1 MRLWTVL
8 AVGNGFIHSGRS
20 ASFELYGVV
29 QAVDPDAAFSKAV
42 ALASQLW
49 PELDP
54 AESTLGSKPIDV
66 EEINEIELVPGMEVD
81 VVDVSWTHK

>member
-8 AVGNGFIHSGRS
+8 AVGNGYFHSGRS

-29 QAVDPDAAFSKAV
+29 QAVDSNAAFSKAV
-42 ALASQLW
+42 ALASKHW

-54 AESTLGSKPIDV
+54 SDSTLGSKAIDV
-66 EEINEIELVPGMEVD
+66 EEVNEITLAPGMEVD
-81 VVDVSWTHK
+81 VVDVSWINK